1 MVHLSFL
8 FKDILMQNS
17 EKCHQ
22 NVWILSG
29 TSDGPNIAERLLN
42 LNYVVFVSV
51 ISYKASLVY
60 PKKDKLHII
69 TGRIIDEF
77 EVLQFLEK
85 HQIDLIIDST
95 HPFAM
100 QISANL
106 AKGCEKSNK
115 MLIKFER
122 QSQVKSSIN
131 SRFVD
136 DLKGI
141 KISDIKNKNL
151 LLAVGARSL
160 NEVAEYYI
168 KKEVN
173 IFARILATED
183 SILNAFSSCI
193 RNSNI
198 AILNPSK
205 FGQNKLEYFL
215 CKNWNIDYILCRD
228 SGSYSQMIWE
238 HLSEITNIKLFKLR
252 RPIEK
257 RIKYFFSDYG
267 NLIKFISKI

>member
-1 MVHLSFL
+1 
-8 FKDILMQNS
+8 MQNS

-51 ISYKASLVY
+51 ISYRASLVY

-77 EVLQFLEK
+77 EVRQFLEK
-85 HQIDLIIDST
+85 HQIDLIIDAT

-106 AKGCEKSNK
+106 VKGCEKSNK
-115 MLIKFER
+115 MLLRFER
-122 QSQVKSSIN
+122 QSQVKSSFN

-141 KISDIKNKNL
+141 KIADIKNKNL

-160 NEVAEYYI
+160 NEVAEYYM
-168 KKEVN
+168 KMEVN

-183 SILNAFSSCI
+183 SILNGFASCI

-205 FGQNKLEYFL
+205 FGENKLEYFL
-215 CKNWNIDYILCRD
+215 CKKWNIDYILCRD

-238 HLSEITNIKLFKLR
+238 HISERTNIKLFKLR
-252 RPIEK
+252 RPIVE
-257 RIKYFFSDYG
+257 RIKYFFYDYDD
-267 NLIKFISKI
+267 LIKFISKI

>member
-1 MVHLSFL
+1 
-8 FKDILMQNS
+8 MQNS
-17 EKCHQ
+17 EKCHE

-29 TSDGPNIAERLLN
+29 TSDGPIIADKLLS

-69 TGRIIDEF
+69 TGKIIDEI
-77 EVLQFLEK
+77 EVRQFLEK
-85 HQIDLIIDST
+85 HQIDLIIDAT

-106 AKGCEKSNK
+106 IKGCKKLNK
-115 MLIKFER
+115 MLLRFER
-122 QSQVKSSIN
+122 QSQVKSSLN

-136 DLKGI
+136 DFKGI
-141 KISDIKNKNL
+141 KISDIRNKNL
-151 LLAVGARSL
+151 LLAIGARSL
-160 NEVAEYYI
+160 NEVADYYMNL
-168 KKEVN
+168 EVN

-183 SILNAFSSCI
+183 SILNGFSSCI

-205 FGQNKLEYFL
+205 FGENKLEYFL

-238 HLSEITNIKLFKLR
+238 EISERTNIKLFKLR
-252 RPIEK
+252 RPAEK
-257 RIKYFFSDYG
+257 KVPYVFSDYDS
-267 NLIKFISKI
+267 LIKFVSKI

>member
-1 MVHLSFL
+1 
-8 FKDILMQNS
+8 MQNS
-17 EKCHQ
+17 EKCHE

-29 TSDGPNIAERLLN
+29 TSDGPIIADKLLN

-51 ISYKASLVY
+51 ISFKASLVY

-69 TGRIIDEF
+69 TGKILDEI
-77 EVLQFLEK
+77 EVRQFLEK
-85 HQIDLIIDST
+85 YQIDLIIDDT

-100 QISANL
+100 QISSNL
-106 AKGCEKSNK
+106 AKGCKKLNK
-115 MLIKFER
+115 ILLRFER
-122 QSQVKSSIN
+122 RTNVKLSYQ
-131 SRFVD
+131 SRFID

-151 LLAVGARSL
+151 LLAIGARNL
-160 NEVAEYYI
+160 NEVAEYYM
-168 KKEVN
+168 KFEVN
-173 IFARILATED
+173 IFARILATQE
-183 SILNAFSSCI
+183 SILNGFSSCI

-205 FGQNKLEYFL
+205 FGENKLEYFL

-228 SGSYSQMIWE
+228 SGSYSQKIWE
-238 HLSEITNIKLFKLR
+238 KISARTNIKLFKLR

-257 RIKYFFSDYG
+257 RIQYIFSDYDK
-267 NLIKFISKI
+267 LIKFISKI

>member
-1 MVHLSFL
+1 
-8 FKDILMQNS
+8 MQNS
-17 EKCHQ
+17 EKCHE

-29 TSDGPNIAERLLN
+29 TSDGPIIADKLLN

-51 ISYKASLVY
+51 ISFKASLVY

-69 TGRIIDEF
+69 TGKIIDEI
-77 EVLQFLEK
+77 EVHQFLEK
-85 HQIDLIIDST
+85 HQIDLIIDAT

-100 QISANL
+100 QISTNL
-106 AKGCEKSNK
+106 VKGCKKLNK
-115 MLIKFER
+115 MLLRFER
-122 QSQVKSSIN
+122 QSQVKSSLN
-131 SRFVD
+131 SRFVE

-151 LLAVGARSL
+151 LLAIGARCL
-160 NEVAEYYI
+160 NEVAEYYMNL
-168 KKEVN
+168 EVN
-173 IFARILATED
+173 IYARILATED
-183 SILNAFSSCI
+183 SILNGFSSCI

-205 FGQNKLEYFL
+205 FGEHKLEYSL

-238 HLSEITNIKLFKLR
+238 DISEKTNIKLFKLK
-252 RPIEK
+252 RPTEK
-257 RIKYFFSDYG
+257 RIQHIFSDYD

>member
-1 MVHLSFL
+1 
-8 FKDILMQNS
+8 MQNS
-17 EKCHQ
+17 EKCHE

-29 TSDGPNIAERLLN
+29 TSDGPIIADKLLN

-60 PKKDKLHII
+60 PKKKKLHII
-69 TGRIIDEF
+69 TGKILDEM
-77 EVLQFLEK
+77 EVCQFLEK
-85 HQIDLIIDST
+85 YQIDLIIDAT

-106 AKGCEKSNK
+106 AKGCEKSK
-115 MLIKFER
+115 RMLLRFER
-122 QSQVKSSIN
+122 KTIMKSSMR

-136 DLKGI
+136 DFKGI

-151 LLAVGARSL
+151 LLAIGARSL
-160 NEVAEYYI
+160 NEVAKYYMNF
-168 KKEVN
+168 EVN
-173 IFARILATED
+173 IFARILATQE
-183 SILNAFSSCI
+183 SITNGFSSCI
-193 RNSNI
+193 RNSNL

-205 FGQNKLEYFL
+205 FGENNLEYFL

-238 HLSEITNIKLFKLR
+238 EISYRTKIKLFKLR
-252 RPIEK
+252 RPLDNKIQY
-257 RIKYFFSDYG
+257 IFSDYD

>member
-1 MVHLSFL
+1 
-8 FKDILMQNS
+8 MQNL
-17 EKCHQ
+17 EKCHE

-29 TSDGPNIAERLLN
+29 TSDGPVIADKLLS
-42 LNYVVFVSV
+42 LNYIVFVSV

-69 TGRIIDEF
+69 TGKIIDESA
-77 EVLQFLEK
+77 VRQFLK
-85 HQIDLIIDST
+85 KYQIDLIIDAT

-100 QISANL
+100 QISENL
-106 AKGCEKSNK
+106 AKGCKKLNK
-115 MLIKFER
+115 ILLRFER
-122 QSQVKSSIN
+122 QSQVKSTLN
-131 SRFVD
+131 SRFIE

-151 LLAVGARSL
+151 LLAIGARCL
-160 NEVAEYYI
+160 NEVAEYYMNL
-168 KKEVN
+168 EVN
-173 IFARILATED
+173 IFARILATEE
-183 SILNAFSSCI
+183 SILNGFSSCI

-205 FGQNKLEYFL
+205 FGENKLEYFL
-215 CKNWNIDYILCRD
+215 CKYWNIDYILCRD

-238 HLSEITNIKLFKLR
+238 DISERTNIKLFKLR
-252 RPIEK
+252 RPIENK
-257 RIKYFFSDYG
+257 LQYIFSDYD

>member
-1 MVHLSFL
+1 
-8 FKDILMQNS
+8 MQNS
-17 EKCHQ
+17 EKCHE

-29 TSDGPNIAERLLN
+29 TSDGPIIADKLLN

-69 TGRIIDEF
+69 TGKIIDDI
-77 EVLQFLEK
+77 EVCQFLEK
-85 HQIDLIIDST
+85 HQIDLIIDAT

-106 AKGCEKSNK
+106 VKGCKQLNK
-115 MLIKFER
+115 MLLRFER
-122 QSQVKSSIN
+122 QSQVKSSLN
-131 SRFVD
+131 AGFVE

-141 KISDIKNKNL
+141 KISEIKNKNL
-151 LLAVGARSL
+151 LLAIGARCL
-160 NEVAEYYI
+160 NEVAEYYMDL
-168 KKEVN
+168 EVN

-183 SILNAFSSCI
+183 SILNGFSSCI

-205 FGQNKLEYFL
+205 FGEHKLEYFL

-228 SGSYSQMIWE
+228 SGSYTQMIWE
-238 HLSEITNIKLFKLR
+238 DISEKTNIKLFKLK

-257 RIKYFFSDYG
+257 RIQNVFSDYDD
-267 NLIKFISKI
+267 LIKFISKEISI

>member
-1 MVHLSFL
+1 
-8 FKDILMQNS
+8 MQNS
-17 EKCHQ
+17 EKCHE

-29 TSDGPNIAERLLN
+29 TSDGPIIAEKLLN

-69 TGRIIDEF
+69 TGKIIDEI
-77 EVLQFLEK
+77 EVRQFLEK
-85 HQIDLIIDST
+85 YQIDLIIDAT

-106 AKGCEKSNK
+106 VKGCKKSNK
-115 MLIKFER
+115 LLLRFER
-122 QSQVKSSIN
+122 QSQVKSSLN
-131 SRFVD
+131 SRFLE
-136 DLKGI
+136 DLKEI
-141 KISDIKNKNL
+141 KISEIKNKNL
-151 LLAVGARSL
+151 LLAIGARCL
-160 NEVAEYYI
+160 NEVAEYYMNL
-168 KKEVN
+168 EVN
-173 IFARILATED
+173 IFARILATEK
-183 SILNAFSSCI
+183 SILNGFSSCI

-205 FGQNKLEYFL
+205 FRKHKLEYFL

-238 HLSEITNIKLFKLR
+238 DISEKTNIKLFKLR
-252 RPIEK
+252 RPIDK
-257 RIKYFFSDYG
+257 RIQNIFSDYDS
-267 NLIKFISKI
+267 LIKFISKI